1 VGTEMV
7 TRAGRA
13 GVRRVTYRVRTVD
26 GELEKPRRVAADV
39 LRQPRKQIIH
49 VGTRPLPRSVPGA
62 EQLDWAALAQC
73 ESGGRPGA
81 VDASGRY
88 GGLYQFDH
96 HTWRGLGGSGRPQDA
111 PPDEQTF
118 RAKRLYVSE
127 GASPWPSCGRRLT
140 R

>member
-1 VGTEMV
+1 VI
-7 TRAGRA
+7 
-13 GVRRVTYRVRTVD
+13 YRVRTVD
-26 GELEKPRRVAADV
+26 GVREKPKRVSVEV
-39 LRQPRKQIIH
+39 LRHPRKQIIH
-49 VGTRPLPRSVPGA
+49 VGTRPLPHSVPGA
-62 EQLDWAALAQC
+62 DDLNWAGLAQC

-111 PPDEQTF
+111 PADEQTY
-118 RAKRLYVSE
+118 RAKKLYVSE